1 MQKLFLIAVTLL
13 ILTFSTTLSAQEG
26 YKDDTPTTPPASGEI
41 GSDKMEETPEF
52 PTVTKFIANQLYVK
66 PGFDI
71 VGVETSLGHETRPAF
86 QVIIPNVE
94 KDDVLKAWEKLM
106 KDYGA
111 DVEETEAV
119 IVAENAR
126 VKGISSKPM
135 NIYAKAQQKIE
146 GSGLVAIFETGKDE
160 YVGDDLKM
168 NEGVELLMSA
178 FATNFAKEDAED
190 RLKSVEKSLKDLEN
204 LLDKLKRQ
212 NENYRKDIIRSKGDI
227 AESESTIDMAK
238 QKQELT
244 ETVIEAHEE
253 SEAYLDDEMAAKQL
267 KKQNKELKKIE
278 RTKKRSSKNI
288 DKEKQDIIEN
298 EQNIEENERQQ
309 KMIQEAIM
317 NQRQEVKN
325 AQKYLKLFE

>member
-1 MQKLFLIAVTLL
+1 MQKLFLIAATLL
-13 ILTFSTTLSAQEG
+13 ILTLSTTLSAQEG
-26 YKDDTPTTPPASGEI
+26 YEDDSSTTPPESEEI
-41 GSDKMEETPEF
+41 GSNETDETPEF
-52 PTVTKFIANQLYVK
+52 PSITKFIATQLYAK
-66 PGFDI
+66 PDFEV
-71 VGVETSLGHETRPAF
+71 VGVETSLGHEVRPAF
-86 QVIIPNVE
+86 QVVIPNVE
-94 KDDVLKAWEKLM
+94 TDDALKAWEKLM
-106 KDYGA
+106 KSYGA
-111 DVEETEAV
+111 DVEETEAI

-126 VKGISSKPM
+126 IKDISSKPL

-146 GSGLVAIFETGKDE
+146 GSGIVAIFETDKDE

-168 NEGVELLMSA
+168 NGGIELLMSN
-178 FATNFAKEDAED
+178 FATTFAKEDAEE
-190 RLKSVEKSLKDLEN
+190 RLKSVEKSLKGLES

-212 NENYRKDIIRSKGDI
+212 NENYRKDIIRSKGGI
-227 AESESTIDMAK
+227 AESKSAIDMAK

-253 SEAYLDDEMAAKQL
+253 SEAYLDDEMAAKEL

-278 RTKKRSSKNI
+278 KTKKRSSKNI
-288 DKEKQDIIEN
+288 DKEQQDILEN